1 MKLLKLLAVL
11 LITSLF
17 LFACTPASENDT
29 QGSDQDRLHVITSI
43 FPQYDFVRQ
52 IAGDKVELSMLL
64 SLGGEAHAFDP
75 SPQDIIALNN
85 ADLFIYVG
93 GHIEHW
99 LDTILESIDQQ
110 NLHTVSLLDL
120 LDIHCHEH
128 DHGHH
133 GHGHDHGHH
142 DHGHDHEHHDHG
154 HDHGHHDHGH
164 DHGHHD
170 HGHDHEHHDHGHHDH
185 GHHDHGHHDNGHHD
199 HGHHDHGHHDHGHHD
214 HGHHDHGHDH
224 VHGTIICAVH
234 DHHHDFDEHVW
245 TSPQNAILIVQ
256 ALTEVLAELD
266 PDNAEYFR
274 QNAVSYLVQL
284 LELDRAFTEVVAQST
299 RQTVIFGDR
308 FPFRHLMHTY
318 GLSYYAAFPGC
329 SAETQASPATI
340 AFLIDKVNEEQIP
353 VVFYIEFSTR
363 LIANVIAEA
372 TGAQLLELHSVH
384 NISHADYTAGV
395 TYLELM
401 TRNVEHLRKALN

>member
-1 MKLLKLLAVL
+1 MKLLKTLIVL
-11 LITSLF
+11 LIASLF
-17 LFACTPASENDT
+17 LFACTPANETDT
-29 QGSDQDRLHVITSI
+29 NNQGADQDRLQVITSI

-52 IAGDKVELSMLL
+52 IAGDKVEVSMLL
-64 SLGGEAHAFDP
+64 PLGGEAHAFDP

-93 GHIEHW
+93 GHTEHW
-99 LDTILESIDQQ
+99 LETVLESIDQPD
-110 NLHTVSLLDL
+110 LRTVALLDL
-120 LDIHCHEH
+120 VDVH
-128 DHGHH
+128 
-133 GHGHDHGHH
+133 
-142 DHGHDHEHHDHG
+142 
-154 HDHGHHDHGH
+154 HHDHGH

-170 HGHDHEHHDHGHHDH
+170 HGHDHEHHDHGHDYGHHDYGHDH
-185 GHHDHGHHDNGHHD
+185 GHHDHGHDYGHHD
-199 HGHHDHGHHDHGHHD
+199 HGHDHGHHDYGHD

-224 VHGTIICAVH
+224 GH
-234 DHHHDFDEHVW
+234 HHHDFDEHVW
-245 TSPQNAILIVQ
+245 TSPQNVILIVQ
-256 ALTEVLAELD
+256 GLTEILAELD

-274 QNAVSYLVQL
+274 QNAASYLVQL
-284 LELDRAFTEVVAQST
+284 LELDQAFAEVVAQST

-308 FPFRHLMHTY
+308 FPFQHLMDDY
-318 GLSYYAAFPGC
+318 GLTHYAAFPGC

-363 LIANVIAEA
+363 LTANVIAEA

-384 NISHADYTAGV
+384 TISHDDYAAGV

-401 TRNVEHLRKALN
+401 TRNVEHLRQALN